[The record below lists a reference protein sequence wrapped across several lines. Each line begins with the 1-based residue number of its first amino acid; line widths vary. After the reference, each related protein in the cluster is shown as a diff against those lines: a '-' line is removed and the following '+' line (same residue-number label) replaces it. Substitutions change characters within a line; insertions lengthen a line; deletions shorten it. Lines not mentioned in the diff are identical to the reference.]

1 VINLLCFFWIRYDA
15 AYHPPLFNKV
25 PEGRILFNVATA
37 LISFVIALQY
47 FKFEQMAAEKPF
59 NKKMLN

>member
-1 VINLLCFFWIRYDA
+1 
-15 AYHPPLFNKV
+15 V

-47 FKFEQMAAEKPF
+47 FKFEQMAAQKPF